1 MKSQFVLLALLT
13 VAEGVTPIQKVTQ
26 MLEDMLAKGK
36 AAKEDEATKYAEYA
50 TFCKDTAFDKSSS
63 IKTAKAAIEQLSA
76 DIDKA
81 ASDASEA
88 VKAISILDADLTA
101 WKKDITVQTRE
112 RKEAKAVFDTVHQDY
127 TESID
132 AVSRAL
138 ALLKAG
144 PGRSSL
150 IQIESEVNSLLN
162 LNKIPLQ
169 AKNKIL
175 AFLQDKPTNALL
187 QDAEMIEQ
195 PQAKSMD
202 YVSSSGGI
210 IGMVEELGDKFEDE
224 RDALEKK
231 EANDKHSFDMMMQD
245 LTSQVTYATEE
256 RDSKAAFKASKE
268 EEKATAEADLA
279 DTKAA
284 EAADSKF
291 LSDLTVE
298 CEQKSIDFE
307 ARQKTRQEEL
317 DAIGEAIGI
326 MSSDSVAGSG
336 SKHLPQL
343 IQTGTKSK
351 SVLSQLR
358 STSQSATQ
366 QAVAIY
372 LRDQA
377 KRSNSKILS
386 LIAAKVAADPFK
398 KISKMIK
405 DMITKLEE
413 EAQEEAEHKGFCDA
427 ELGSNK
433 ATRDSKT
440 EQSDML
446 TATIEELTAEIGKL
460 AIQISD
466 LGAAI
471 AAIDKAV
478 AEATSIR
485 MSEKEKNTETIADAK
500 AGKAAVA
507 RAMLVLKT
515 YYDKAA
521 TNTALIQNKVPGAP
535 ETFDKPY
542 TGMEGGGVMGMLEV
556 CESDFARLESE
567 TTASEAENAKSFDEF
582 SADSS
587 ASKEAKTAEMKDKE
601 ADKTTKESA
610 NAQAKKDLKGVKE
623 ELSAALAYYEK
634 LKPSCVDAG
643 ESYAERV
650 ARREEEIDSL
660 KEALKILAGD
670 SV

>member
-1 MKSQFVLLALLT
+1 MKSSFVFLALLT
-13 VAEGVTPIQKVTQ
+13 VTEGVTPIQKVTQ

-36 AAKEDEATKYAEYA
+36 AAKEDEAAKYAEYK
-50 TFCKDTAFDKSSS
+50 TFCKDTAWDKTTS

-81 ASDASEA
+81 ASDTAEA
-88 VKAISILDADLTA
+88 VKAISVLDADLAT

-112 RKEAKAVFDTVHQDY
+112 RKEAKGVFDTVHQDY

-138 ALLKAG
+138 AILKAG
-144 PGRSSL
+144 PGRSSF
-150 IQIESEVNSLLN
+150 IQIESLLN

-187 QDAEMIEQ
+187 QDAELIEQ
-195 PQAKSMD
+195 PQAKMMN
-202 YVSSSGGI
+202 YESSSGGI

-231 EANDKHSFDMMMQD
+231 EANEKHSYDMMMQD
-245 LTSQVTYATEE
+245 LNSQVAAATEE

-268 EEKATAEADLA
+268 EAKATAEADLA
-279 DTKAA
+279 DTKVVL
-284 EAADSKF
+284 ADDTKF
-291 LSDLTVE
+291 LTDLTTE
-298 CEQKSIDFE
+298 CEQKAIDFE

-326 MSSDSVAGSG
+326 MTSDSVAGSG

-343 IQTGTKSK
+343 IQTNSKSK

-386 LIAAKVAADPFK
+386 LIASKVAADPFK

-433 ATRDSKT
+433 ATRDTKT
-440 EQSDML
+440 EESDML
-446 TATIEELTAEIGKL
+446 TATIEELTAAINKL

-466 LGAAI
+466 LSEAI
-471 AAIDKAV
+471 ASIDKAV
-478 AEATSIR
+478 AEATAIR
-485 MSEKEKNTETIADAK
+485 MAEKEKNTITIADAK
-500 AGKAAVA
+500 AGKEAVA
-507 RAMLVLKT
+507 KAMLVLKT

-521 TNTALIQNKVPGAP
+521 TNTALIQHKVPGAP

-556 CESDFARLESE
+556 CESDFARLDSE
-567 TTASEAENAKSFDEF
+567 TTASEAENQKSFEEF

-587 ASKEAKTAEMKDKE
+587 TSKEAKTAEMKDKE
-601 ADKTTKESA
+601 AEKTTKESA